1 MTSPLAGR
9 SIRGP
14 ATVKA
19 LLPTVESLMGGTSR
33 RLVLAE
39 RSDRRPGRSA
49 TRARGPKNGGASTC
63 DVVLE
68 ATASP
73 RGRFSAYMC
82 HAFYDFHYK

>member
-1 MTSPLAGR
+1 MLVKIVGDCADDVSFGR
-9 SIRGP
+9 AFQIRGP

-49 TRARGPKNGGASTC
+49 TRARGPKNGGASP
-63 DVVLE
+63 V
-68 ATASP
+68 
-73 RGRFSAYMC
+73 
-82 HAFYDFHYK
+82 